1 MNGVCSGPLCD
12 TCHNGGGV
20 EIRRFCLGV
29 LVSEELSSTSMGLIE
44 GELISNEVGDKR
56 HGRVKCLVS

>member
-20 EIRRFCLGV
+20 EIRRFWG
-29 LVSEELSSTSMGLIE
+29 SEELSSTSMGLIE

-56 HGRVKCLVS
+56 HERVKCLVS